1 LRPQQPSASNGF
13 DAIVE
18 MQIRREP
25 IMNAT
30 ASDAAEHA
38 ARAGRET
45 AAEFRRRSAETRGLL
60 AEELRA
66 FLADVEELVREVANI
81 SDADVARVR
90 VKVANALTD
99 MRRAAGETTEGLR
112 ERARVA
118 VDATD
123 DYVRER
129 PWTAIGIAAAF
140 GLLVGVGVSAASR
153 GRG

>member
-1 LRPQQPSASNGF
+1 
-13 DAIVE
+13 
-18 MQIRREP
+18 
-25 IMNAT
+25 MNAT

-38 ARAGRET
+38 ARVSRE
-45 AAEFRRRSAETRGLL
+45 AASEFRKRSAETGGFL

-66 FLADVEELVREVANI
+66 FMADVEELVRKVADI
-81 SDADVARVR
+81 SDAEVARVR

-99 MRRAAGETTEGLR
+99 MRRVAGDTTESLR

-123 DYVRER
+123 EYVRER
-129 PWTAIGIAAAF
+129 PWTSIGIAAAL
-140 GLLVGVGVSAASR
+140 GLLIGVGVSAASR

>member
-1 LRPQQPSASNGF
+1 
-13 DAIVE
+13 
-18 MQIRREP
+18 
-25 IMNAT
+25 MNAT

-38 ARAGRET
+38 ARASRE
-45 AAEFRRRSAETRGLL
+45 AASDFRQRSAETRGFL

-66 FLADVEELVREVANI
+66 FLGDVEELVRKVANI
-81 SDADVARVR
+81 SDAEVARVR

-99 MRRAAGETTEGLR
+99 MRRVAAESTEGLR

-129 PWTAIGIAAAF
+129 PWTAIGIAAAL
-140 GLLVGVGVSAASR
+140 GLLIGVGVSAVSR
-153 GRG
+153 GRD